1 MPLTQSSLIK
11 LSIQLVGLAFEVN
24 TAHTNTETQLPDD
37 AAQKHE
43 LETFG
48 QLNFVDIMH
57 YGFNYIG
64 VLTGTLNTRH
74 ILIIILKQNR

>member
-1 MPLTQSSLIK
+1 MLKISSSIK
-11 LSIQLVGLAFEVN
+11 LDIQLVGLAFEVN
-24 TAHTNTETQLPDD
+24 TAHSNSETLLTDD

-48 QLNFVDIMH
+48 QLSFVDIMH

-64 VLTGTLNTRH
+64 VLTGIWNTRH
-74 ILIIILKQNR
+74 ILLIVAEQNL